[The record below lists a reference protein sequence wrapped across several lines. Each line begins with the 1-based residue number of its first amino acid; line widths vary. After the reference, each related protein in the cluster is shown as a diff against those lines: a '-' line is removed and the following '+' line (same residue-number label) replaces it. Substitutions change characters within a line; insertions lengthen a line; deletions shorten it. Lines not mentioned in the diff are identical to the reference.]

1 MDGKPQS
8 EKCKSCNQLGR
19 VKPRREASPRWHGGR
34 IVTARGY
41 VKINM
46 DRDNFFFPMA
56 DKAGRVPEHRLVM
69 AKSIGRC
76 LQNWEIVH
84 HKNGIKGDNRIENLQ
99 LVTDDRHKQI
109 TILSNK
115 IEQLKK
121 ENSALQKR
129 INFLLCEVTNLKSTI
144 MEERNDHTA
153 NSNKPNQRQL
163 V

>member
-1 MDGKPQS
+1 
-8 EKCKSCNQLGR
+8 
-19 VKPRREASPRWHGGR
+19 
-34 IVTARGY
+34 
-41 VKINM
+41 
-46 DRDNFFFPMA
+46 MA